1 MILVVL
7 AFAAA
12 ALLILGLVFCIVLW
26 VLSIVRHG
34 IAPTDKVLW
43 PNMTKEERERL
54 L

>member
-1 MILVVL
+1 MILAVL

-12 ALLILGLVFCIVLW
+12 ALVTIGLGFCIVLW
-26 VLSIVRHG
+26 ILSIVRHG

-43 PNMTKEERERL
+43 PNMTQEERERL